1 MNAIPLLREWINTVA
16 AARILTARL
25 WLRRSAAWAAVAAFL
40 GLLLVAGL
48 GFIVVGGY
56 LSLRAEYSPWEA
68 GLMVG
73 GTLLLL
79 ALIGALVSWL
89 ILTRQPNA
97 RPLPSIAPELSVPP
111 PAEIAPTLV
120 DPAVANLVQL
130 GERVSA
136 SLRGSGI
143 KTVDVMIGA
152 LVAGVV
158 LGGSPGLRS
167 RVGAPRRRSS
177 PPAMH
182 HRARYRSKH

>member
-1 MNAIPLLREWINTVA
+1 MNVIPLLREWLNTVA
-16 AARILTARL
+16 AAQVLTARL

-40 GLLLVAGL
+40 GLLLAAGL

-56 LSLRAEYSPWEA
+56 LSLRAEYSPWES

-89 ILTRQPNA
+89 ILTRQSAA
-97 RPLPSIAPELSVPP
+97 RPSIAPELSVPP

-120 DPAVANLVQL
+120 DPAVANFVQL
-130 GERVSA
+130 GEQVSA
-136 SLRGSGI
+136 TLRGSGI

-152 LVAGVV
+152 LVAGIV

-167 RVGAPRRRSS
+167 RVGGPRRRS
-177 PPAMH
+177 PQPAPL
-182 HRARYRSKH
+182 HRARYRSTH